1 MSIDIFESLR
11 HRINMLEV
19 ATDEIEYDLSLI
31 RYFDI
36 EMLLE
41 ELKNKIKTIRYRIIE
56 IEYKI
61 DFAEAAQEYLDEDL
75 KKEIET
81 IEEEIKALEKC
92 IEDIKDNYKW

>member
-1 MSIDIFESLR
+1 MRIDIFESLK

-36 EMLLE
+36 EMLVE
-41 ELKNKIKTIRYRIIE
+41 ELKSKIETIRYRIIE